1 MRYLELK
8 MGTIPSPRSR
18 NQPDG
23 PKKTAE
29 DINGASGHQEEGGGK
44 GRGWVSTGV
53 RAALGSGR
61 AKLFQLVNARN
72 SSFQNKSGVRISMR
86 EINETFLDLLV
97 GVLCSFV
104 PHNGFPPPGARAP
117 VTGSGGGVREL
128 EGRRGGSRE
137 RGGGTRQGSE
147 SLVPSCPVMRPPA
160 ATGPGGGVRHRRTVS
175 RSGAWDPGKGFFRRE
190 GAGAMVSVVIE
201 SIDPT
206 VYSHPKGVAR
216 PSLKNKSS
224 VKS

>member
-1 MRYLELK
+1 

-29 DINGASGHQEEGGGK
+29 DINGASGHQEEGGGR

-53 RAALGSGR
+53 RAAFGSGR
-61 AKLFQLVNARN
+61 ATLFQLVIARN

-128 EGRRGGSRE
+128 EGRRGDQG
-137 RGGGTRQGSE
+137 RGGAAHDRGQ
-147 SLVPSCPVMRPPA
+147 SL
-160 ATGPGGGVRHRRTVS
+160 
-175 RSGAWDPGKGFFRRE
+175 
-190 GAGAMVSVVIE
+190 
-201 SIDPT
+201 
-206 VYSHPKGVAR
+206 
-216 PSLKNKSS
+216 
-224 VKS
+224 